1 MILDSSAI
9 VGMLRKEPG
18 YESLAEKVL
27 AAGTVGVGTPT
38 LVETEIVL
46 VGRFDRQGRVLLRNF
61 VVDKKIDVISFG
73 EQHWREAGRAF
84 VHYGKG
90 RHRAALNLGDCMT
103 YATARLAGEP
113 LLCLREDFTLTDLE
127 LA

>member
-103 YATARLAGEP
+103 YAIVRLAGES
-113 LLCLREDFTLTDLE
+113 LMYTGDDFAETDL
-127 LA
+127 A